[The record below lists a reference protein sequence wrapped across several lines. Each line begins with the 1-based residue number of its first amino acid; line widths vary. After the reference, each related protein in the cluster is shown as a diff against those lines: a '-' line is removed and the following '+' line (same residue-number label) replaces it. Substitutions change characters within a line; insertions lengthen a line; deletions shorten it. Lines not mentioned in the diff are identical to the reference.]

1 MQQNPELTQKQ
12 KRVLK
17 FIQQRI
23 QDNMPPTIR
32 EIAAYMGFKSTGTV
46 RDYLK
51 ALENKG
57 YLKRTDNLARSI
69 ELLKKTLKKIPI
81 IASIT
86 AGQPDLA
93 YEDIEGYVDLEELL
107 SGSTDIFALRVKGD
121 SMIDA
126 GIREGD
132 IALIRKQST
141 AYIGDIVA
149 ALLDN
154 NEATLK
160 RLKYTKNTAFLEAAN
175 KDYPPIFE
183 EFTIIG
189 KLITIIRKY

>member
-1 MQQNPELTQKQ
+1 MRQSFELTPKQ
-12 KRVLK
+12 KK
-17 FIQQRI
+17 IFEFIQERI
-23 QDNMPPTIR
+23 RKNIPPTIR
-32 EIAAYMGFKSTGTV
+32 EIAKHMGFSSTGTV

-57 YLKRTDNLARSI
+57 YLRRKGGLSRSI
-69 ELLKKTLKKIPI
+69 ELLKGGLRKIPI
-81 IASIT
+81 LASIM
-86 AGQPDLA
+86 AGGADLA
-93 YEDIEGYVDLEELL
+93 YEDIEGYVDLDELL

-121 SMIDA
+121 SMIEA

-132 IALIRKQST
+132 IALIRKQSS
-141 AYIGDIVA
+141 AYKGDIVA

-160 RLKYTKNTAFLEAAN
+160 RLRHRNGSVYLEAAN

-183 EFTIIG
+183 EFSIIG
-189 KLITIIRKY
+189 KVITIIRKY